1 MLKKITYV
9 FQDNFQIDL
18 AVYLLLHS
26 ILVFEL
32 RILRIFNAP
41 QTELPLL
48 KHIEFYLLHMHDL
61 RNDGDAIQLEKQL
74 FLSRNLCKSFST
86 SLMIFESSEIGLYLL
101 ETCWSPS
108 LKTEITFTIFIEFGN
123 ISHISVLSHILSHTS
138 VV

>member
-1 MLKKITYV
+1 MEKVSELILLLKKITYV

-86 SLMIFESSEIGLYLL
+86 SLMIFESSEIGL
-101 ETCWSPS
+101 
-108 LKTEITFTIFIEFGN
+108 
-123 ISHISVLSHILSHTS
+123 
-138 VV
+138 

>member
-1 MLKKITYV
+1 MP
-9 FQDNFQIDL
+9 
-18 AVYLLLHS
+18 S

-74 FLSRNLCKSFST
+74 FLSKNLCKSCST

-108 LKTEITFTIFIEFGN
+108 LKTEITFAIFIEFGN
-123 ISHISVLSHILSHTS
+123 ISHISVLSHILSYTL
-138 VV
+138 VVYLSILIETLLGSTASYE